1 MTIAYDTDIY
11 LQYIKV
17 FTVLPK
23 NIQGNILR
31 KIKLGAQLIFITIF
45 HIGGSII

>member
-17 FTVLPK
+17 FTFICTVLPK
-23 NIQGNILR
+23 NIQGNIL
-31 KIKLGAQLIFITIF
+31 K
-45 HIGGSII
+45 